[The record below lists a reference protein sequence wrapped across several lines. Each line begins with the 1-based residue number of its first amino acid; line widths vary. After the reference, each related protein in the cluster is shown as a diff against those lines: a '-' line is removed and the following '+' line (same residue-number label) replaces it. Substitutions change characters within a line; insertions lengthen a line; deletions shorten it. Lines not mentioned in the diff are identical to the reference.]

1 MERFAMATDKKE
13 VKPVLKKGK
22 VKTASQGKRRKVNF
36 KAIGH
41 FFKDVV
47 SEMKKV
53 TWPSRKEFISYS
65 MAVLVFVVIFGVIIF
80 GFDSVLGLLPK
91 TIASLNGNG

>member
-1 MERFAMATDKKE
+1 MATDKKE
-13 VKPVLKKGK
+13 LRPALKKDKPKASPHGRARK
-22 VKTASQGKRRKVNF
+22 FDPKRTAL
-36 KAIGH
+36 AIGH

-65 MAVLVFVVIFGVIIF
+65 LAVMVFVLIFGVIIF
-80 GFDSVLGLLPK
+80 VMDSGLQYLPK
-91 TIASLNGNG
+91 YIATLGG